1 MTVLLKIPKQIKNFR
16 PKKNSHETTEISG
29 HDSTHIIKAVSLTVK
44 RKLAWGGG
52 TCTSK
57 GNYKMSEVIIKQK
70 ILIADDSEMN
80 RELLAAI
87 LEEEYEIIQ
96 VNDGVQAVDCLQRH
110 AEEISLLLLDIVMPH
125 MDGFEV
131 LSYMNKE
138 HWIDSI
144 PVVIISSENSPIYI
158 KRGYDLG
165 ATDFIGKPFDANMVL
180 RRSANAIL
188 LGAKQR
194 RMTSIVSNQIYER
207 EKSSKLMINI
217 LSHIVEFR
225 NGESGLHVLHI
236 QTITEM
242 LLRQLVQKENNR
254 YALSKEQIRMITTAS
269 VLHDIGKI
277 SIPDEI
283 LNKPGRLTAEE
294 FAVIKGHSMAGAN
307 MLSELPLDQKEE
319 PFVKTAYEICRWH
332 HERYDGGGYPDGLKG
347 EEIPVSAQVVALA
360 DVYDALTSERC
371 YKDAYSHEK
380 AIEMILAGQCGAF
393 NPLMLECLLDISSSL
408 KKKMGYKSK
417 ERYEQ
422 TDLSDIASRF
432 HDFEMDSSEKI
443 VQQLEFERMRHNF
456 LAEGSRNII
465 FTYTISP
472 PLLTFNQA
480 GCKRSGITEPSFS
493 PLQSGVLTD
502 LVEEQS
508 LKRLIRKI
516 TQATREMP
524 DVTSNIFLK
533 DGKGPC
539 HYRCECRVIWA
550 DGDQKGYTGV
560 VGKLTDITD
569 DYMVMETVREE
580 GLKVLKKDRSAEFS
594 SFYDRFKKCGFSTD
608 GTEAWLLL
616 QYLQIS
622 YDLVRYVDPTTNK
635 VIHIEKDGK
644 MWESETTCSDI
655 WNCLEKCSNCISRL
669 SMQTRKR
676 MTKLEVAGDDPYQV
690 VSMYVE
696 IDGKPCCLEMAS
708 RIDGDFMPDGYSREE
723 ILSSVRIHKEKIYID
738 PVTGVYN
745 KRYYVEKLSKMDNV
759 AALMFADIKNFKKI
773 NENFGHQAGD
783 DVLRQ
788 VAGVLRDVAA
798 GKGDV
803 LRYSGDDFVTVFFK
817 AAEEELSEIQK
828 EMCRRVETLRFP
840 ELPGVQLK
848 LVTAGTSIPGRV
860 EEMLEQVRI

>member
-1 MTVLLKIPKQIKNFR
+1 
-16 PKKNSHETTEISG
+16 
-29 HDSTHIIKAVSLTVK
+29 
-44 RKLAWGGG
+44 
-52 TCTSK
+52 
-57 GNYKMSEVIIKQK
+57 MSEVITKQK

-87 LEEEYEIIQ
+87 LEEEYDIIQ
-96 VNDGVQAVDCLQRH
+96 VNDGVQAVDCLQRQ

-138 HWIDSI
+138 HWIDAI

-269 VLHDIGKI
+269 ALHDIGKI

-319 PFVKTAYEICRWH
+319 PLVKTAYEICRWH

-432 HDFEMDSSEKI
+432 HDLEMDSSEKI
-443 VQQLEFERMRHNF
+443 VQQLEFERMRYNF
-456 LAEGSRNII
+456 LAEGSRNIV

-493 PLQSGVLTD
+493 PLQSGVLKD

-516 TQATREMP
+516 TQATRETP
-524 DVTSNIFLK
+524 DVVSNLFLT
-533 DGKGPC
+533 DGKNPC
-539 HYRCECRVIWA
+539 HYRCQCRVIWT
-550 DGDQKGYTGV
+550 DGAEKGYTGI

-569 DYMVMETVREE
+569 DYMVMENVREE
-580 GLKVLKKDRSAEFS
+580 GLKVLEKDRSAEFS

-622 YDLVRYVDPTTNK
+622 YDLVRYVDPITNK

-644 MWESETTCSDI
+644 MWESETACSDI

-676 MTKLEVAGDDPYQV
+676 MTKLEVAGEDPYQV

-696 IDGKPCCLEMAS
+696 IDGKPCCLEMAT
-708 RIDGDFMPDGYSREE
+708 RIDGEFMPDGYSKDE
-723 ILSSVRIHKEKIYID
+723 ILSSVRIHKEKVYID

-745 KRYYVEKLSKMDNV
+745 KRYYVEKLSKMDNA
-759 AALMFADIKNFKKI
+759 AALMFADIKNFKRI

-817 AAEEELSEIQK
+817 VTEEELSEIQK
-828 EMCRRVETLRFP
+828 EMCRRVEALRFP

>member
-1 MTVLLKIPKQIKNFR
+1 M
-16 PKKNSHETTEISG
+16 
-29 HDSTHIIKAVSLTVK
+29 
-44 RKLAWGGG
+44 GGG
-52 TCTSK
+52 TCTSE
-57 GNYKMSEVIIKQK
+57 GNYKMSEVITKQK

-87 LEEEYEIIQ
+87 LEEEYDIIQ
-96 VNDGVQAVDCLQRH
+96 VNDGVQAVDCLQRQ

-138 HWIDSI
+138 HWIDAI

-269 VLHDIGKI
+269 ALHDIGKI

-319 PFVKTAYEICRWH
+319 PLVKTAYEICRWH

-443 VQQLEFERMRHNF
+443 VQQLEFERMRYNF
-456 LAEGSRNII
+456 LAEGSRNIV

-493 PLQSGVLTD
+493 PLQSGVLKD

-516 TQATREMP
+516 TQATRETP
-524 DVTSNIFLK
+524 DVVSNLLLT
-533 DGKGPC
+533 DGKNPC
-539 HYRCECRVIWA
+539 HYRCQCRVIWT
-550 DGDQKGYTGV
+550 DGAEKGYTGI

-569 DYMVMETVREE
+569 DYMVMENVREE
-580 GLKVLKKDRSAEFS
+580 GLKVLEKDRSAEFS

-622 YDLVRYVDPTTNK
+622 YDLVRYVDPITNK

-644 MWESETTCSDI
+644 MWESETACSDI

-669 SMQTRKR
+669 SMQTGKR
-676 MTKLEVAGDDPYQV
+676 MTKLEIAGEDPYQV

-708 RIDGDFMPDGYSREE
+708 RIDGDFMPDGYSKDE
-723 ILSSVRIHKEKIYID
+723 ILSSVRIHKEKVYID

-745 KRYYVEKLSKMDNV
+745 KRYYVEKLSKMDNA
-759 AALMFADIKNFKKI
+759 AALMFADIKNFKRI

-817 AAEEELSEIQK
+817 ATEEELSEIQK
-828 EMCRRVETLRFP
+828 EMCRRVEALRFP

>member
-1 MTVLLKIPKQIKNFR
+1 M
-16 PKKNSHETTEISG
+16 
-29 HDSTHIIKAVSLTVK
+29 
-44 RKLAWGGG
+44 GGG
-52 TCTSK
+52 TCTSE
-57 GNYKMSEVIIKQK
+57 GNYKMSEVITKQK

-87 LEEEYEIIQ
+87 LEEEYDIIQ
-96 VNDGVQAVDCLQRH
+96 VNDGVQAVDCLQRQ

-269 VLHDIGKI
+269 ALHDIGKI

-319 PFVKTAYEICRWH
+319 PLVKTAYEICRWH

-443 VQQLEFERMRHNF
+443 VQQLEFERMRYNF
-456 LAEGSRNII
+456 LAEGSRNIV

-493 PLQSGVLTD
+493 PLQSGVLKD

-516 TQATREMP
+516 TQATRETP
-524 DVTSNIFLK
+524 DVTSNLLLT
-533 DGKGPC
+533 DGKNPC
-539 HYRCECRVIWA
+539 HYRCQCRVIWT
-550 DGDQKGYTGV
+550 DGAEKGYTAI

-569 DYMVMETVREE
+569 DYMVMENVREE
-580 GLKVLKKDRSAEFS
+580 GLKVLEKDRSAEFS

-622 YDLVRYVDPTTNK
+622 YDLVRYVDPITNK

-644 MWESETTCSDI
+644 MWESETACSDI

-669 SMQTRKR
+669 SMQTGKR
-676 MTKLEVAGDDPYQV
+676 MTKLEVAGEDPYQV

-696 IDGKPCCLEMAS
+696 IDRKPCCLEMAS
-708 RIDGDFMPDGYSREE
+708 RIDGDFMPDGYSRDE
-723 ILSSVRIHKEKIYID
+723 ILSSVRIHKEKVYID

-745 KRYYVEKLSKMDNV
+745 KRYYVEKLSKMDNA
-759 AALMFADIKNFKKI
+759 AALMFADIKNFKRI

-817 AAEEELSEIQK
+817 ATEEELSEIQK
-828 EMCRRVETLRFP
+828 EMCRRVEALRFP

>member
-1 MTVLLKIPKQIKNFR
+1 
-16 PKKNSHETTEISG
+16 
-29 HDSTHIIKAVSLTVK
+29 
-44 RKLAWGGG
+44 
-52 TCTSK
+52 
-57 GNYKMSEVIIKQK
+57 MSEVITKQK

-87 LEEEYEIIQ
+87 LEEEYDIIQ
-96 VNDGVQAVDCLQRH
+96 VNDGVQAVDCLQRQ

-165 ATDFIGKPFDANMVL
+165 ATDFIEKPFDANMVL

-269 VLHDIGKI
+269 ALHDIGKI

-319 PFVKTAYEICRWH
+319 PLVKTAYEICRWH

-443 VQQLEFERMRHNF
+443 VQQLEFERMRYNF
-456 LAEGSRNII
+456 LAEGSRNIV

-493 PLQSGVLTD
+493 PLQSGVLKD

-516 TQATREMP
+516 TQATRETP
-524 DVTSNIFLK
+524 DVTSNLLLT
-533 DGKGPC
+533 DGKNPC
-539 HYRCECRVIWA
+539 HYRCQCRVIWT
-550 DGDQKGYTGV
+550 DGAEKGYTGV

-569 DYMVMETVREE
+569 DYMVMENVREE
-580 GLKVLKKDRSAEFS
+580 GLKVLEKDRSAEFS
-594 SFYDRFKKCGFSTD
+594 GFYDRFKKCGFSTD

-616 QYLQIS
+616 QYLQIP
-622 YDLVRYVDPTTNK
+622 YDLVRYVDPITNK

-644 MWESETTCSDI
+644 MWESETACSDI

-669 SMQTRKR
+669 SMQTGKR
-676 MTKLEVAGDDPYQV
+676 MTKLEVAGEDPYQV

-696 IDGKPCCLEMAS
+696 IDRKPCCLEMAS
-708 RIDGDFMPDGYSREE
+708 RIDGDFMPDGYSRDE
-723 ILSSVRIHKEKIYID
+723 ILSSVRIHKEKVYID

-745 KRYYVEKLSKMDNV
+745 KRYYVEKLSKMDNA
-759 AALMFADIKNFKKI
+759 AALMFADIKNFKRI

-817 AAEEELSEIQK
+817 ATEEELSEIQK
-828 EMCRRVETLRFP
+828 EMCRRVEALRFP

>member
-1 MTVLLKIPKQIKNFR
+1 M
-16 PKKNSHETTEISG
+16 
-29 HDSTHIIKAVSLTVK
+29 
-44 RKLAWGGG
+44 GGG
-52 TCTSK
+52 TCTSE
-57 GNYKMSEVIIKQK
+57 GNYKMSEVITKQK

-87 LEEEYEIIQ
+87 LEEEYDIIQ
-96 VNDGVQAVDCLQRH
+96 ANDGVQAVDCLQRH

-165 ATDFIGKPFDANMVL
+165 AADFIEKPFDANMVL

-269 VLHDIGKI
+269 ALHDIGKI

-319 PFVKTAYEICRWH
+319 PLVKTAYEICRWH

-443 VQQLEFERMRHNF
+443 VQQLEFERMRYNF
-456 LAEGSRNII
+456 LAEGSRNIV

-493 PLQSGVLTD
+493 PLQSGVLKD

-516 TQATREMP
+516 TQATRETP
-524 DVTSNIFLK
+524 DVTSNLFLT
-533 DGKGPC
+533 DGKNPC
-539 HYRCECRVIWA
+539 HYRCKCRVIWT
-550 DGDQKGYTGV
+550 DGAEKGYTGV

-569 DYMVMETVREE
+569 DYMVMENVREE
-580 GLKVLKKDRSAEFS
+580 GLKVLEKDRSAEFS

-622 YDLVRYVDPTTNK
+622 YDLVRYVDPITNK

-644 MWESETTCSDI
+644 MWESETACSDI

-696 IDGKPCCLEMAS
+696 IDGKPCCLEMAT
-708 RIDGDFMPDGYSREE
+708 RIDGEFMPDGYSKDE
-723 ILSSVRIHKEKIYID
+723 ILSSVRIHKEKVYID

-745 KRYYVEKLSKMDNV
+745 KRYYVEKLSKMDNA
-759 AALMFADIKNFKKI
+759 AALMFADIKNFKRI

-788 VAGVLRDVAA
+788 VAGVLRDAAA

-817 AAEEELSEIQK
+817 VTEEELSEIQK
-828 EMCRRVETLRFP
+828 EMCRRVEALRFP

>member
-1 MTVLLKIPKQIKNFR
+1 
-16 PKKNSHETTEISG
+16 
-29 HDSTHIIKAVSLTVK
+29 
-44 RKLAWGGG
+44 
-52 TCTSK
+52 
-57 GNYKMSEVIIKQK
+57 MSEVITKQK

-87 LEEEYEIIQ
+87 LEEEYDIIQ
-96 VNDGVQAVDCLQRH
+96 ANDGVQAVDCLQRH

-138 HWIDSI
+138 HWIDAI

-165 ATDFIGKPFDANMVL
+165 ATDFIEKPFDANMVL

-269 VLHDIGKI
+269 ALHDIGKI

-319 PFVKTAYEICRWH
+319 PLVKTAYEICRWH

-443 VQQLEFERMRHNF
+443 VQQLEFERMRYNF
-456 LAEGSRNII
+456 LAEGSRNIV

-472 PLLTFNQA
+472 LLLTFNQA

-493 PLQSGVLTD
+493 PLQSGVLKD

-516 TQATREMP
+516 TQATRETP
-524 DVTSNIFLK
+524 DVTSNLFLT
-533 DGKGPC
+533 DGKNPC
-539 HYRCECRVIWA
+539 HYRCKCRVIWT
-550 DGDQKGYTGV
+550 DGAEKGYTGV

-569 DYMVMETVREE
+569 DYMVMENVREE
-580 GLKVLKKDRSAEFS
+580 GLKVLEKDRSAEFS

-622 YDLVRYVDPTTNK
+622 YDLVRYVDPITNK

-644 MWESETTCSDI
+644 MWESETACSDI

-669 SMQTRKR
+669 SMQTKKR

-708 RIDGDFMPDGYSREE
+708 RIDGDFMPDGYSKDE
-723 ILSSVRIHKEKIYID
+723 ILSSVRIHKEKVYID

-745 KRYYVEKLSKMDNV
+745 KRYYVEKLSKMDNA
-759 AALMFADIKNFKKI
+759 AALMFADIKNFKRI

-788 VAGVLRDVAA
+788 VAGVLRDAAA

-817 AAEEELSEIQK
+817 ATEEELSEIQK
-828 EMCRRVETLRFP
+828 EMCGRVEALRFP

>member
-1 MTVLLKIPKQIKNFR
+1 
-16 PKKNSHETTEISG
+16 
-29 HDSTHIIKAVSLTVK
+29 
-44 RKLAWGGG
+44 
-52 TCTSK
+52 
-57 GNYKMSEVIIKQK
+57 MSEVITKQK

-87 LEEEYEIIQ
+87 LEEEYDIIQ
-96 VNDGVQAVDCLQRH
+96 VNDGVQAVDCLQRQ

-138 HWIDSI
+138 HWIDAI

-269 VLHDIGKI
+269 ALHDIGKI

-319 PFVKTAYEICRWH
+319 PLVKTAYEICRWH

-443 VQQLEFERMRHNF
+443 VQQLEFERMRYNF
-456 LAEGSRNII
+456 LAEGSRNIV

-493 PLQSGVLTD
+493 PLQSGVLKD

-516 TQATREMP
+516 TQATRETP
-524 DVTSNIFLK
+524 DVVSNLLLT
-533 DGKGPC
+533 DGKNPC
-539 HYRCECRVIWA
+539 HYRCQCRVIWT
-550 DGDQKGYTGV
+550 DGAEKGYTGI

-569 DYMVMETVREE
+569 DYMVMENVREE
-580 GLKVLKKDRSAEFS
+580 GLKVLEKDRSAEFS
-594 SFYDRFKKCGFSTD
+594 GFYDRFKKCGFSTD

-616 QYLQIS
+616 QYLQIP
-622 YDLVRYVDPTTNK
+622 YDLVRYVDPITNK

-644 MWESETTCSDI
+644 MWESETACSDI

-669 SMQTRKR
+669 SMQTGKR
-676 MTKLEVAGDDPYQV
+676 MTKLEVAGEDPYQV

-696 IDGKPCCLEMAS
+696 IDRKPCCLEMAS
-708 RIDGDFMPDGYSREE
+708 RIDGDFMPDGYSRDE
-723 ILSSVRIHKEKIYID
+723 ILSSVRIHKEKVYID

-745 KRYYVEKLSKMDNV
+745 KRYYVEKLSKMDNA
-759 AALMFADIKNFKKI
+759 AALMFADIKNFKRI

-803 LRYSGDDFVTVFFK
+803 LRYSGDDFVTVFFEVT
-817 AAEEELSEIQK
+817 EEELSEIQK
-828 EMCRRVETLRFP
+828 EMCRRVEALRFP

>member
-1 MTVLLKIPKQIKNFR
+1 
-16 PKKNSHETTEISG
+16 
-29 HDSTHIIKAVSLTVK
+29 
-44 RKLAWGGG
+44 
-52 TCTSK
+52 
-57 GNYKMSEVIIKQK
+57 MSEVITKQK

-87 LEEEYEIIQ
+87 LEEEYDIIQ
-96 VNDGVQAVDCLQRH
+96 VNDGVQAVDCLQRQ

-138 HWIDSI
+138 HWIDAI

-254 YALSKEQIRMITTAS
+254 YALSKEQIRMITIAS
-269 VLHDIGKI
+269 ALHDIGKI

-319 PFVKTAYEICRWH
+319 PLVKTAYEICRWH

-443 VQQLEFERMRHNF
+443 VQQLEFERMRYNF
-456 LAEGSRNII
+456 LAEGSRNIV

-493 PLQSGVLTD
+493 LLQSGVLKD

-516 TQATREMP
+516 TQATRETP
-524 DVTSNIFLK
+524 DVTSNLLLT
-533 DGKGPC
+533 DGKNPC
-539 HYRCECRVIWA
+539 HYRCECRVIWT
-550 DGDQKGYTGV
+550 DGAEKGYTGV

-569 DYMVMETVREE
+569 DYMVMENVREE
-580 GLKVLKKDRSAEFS
+580 GLKVLEKDRSAEFS
-594 SFYDRFKKCGFSTD
+594 GFYDRFKKCGFSTD

-616 QYLQIS
+616 QYLQIP
-622 YDLVRYVDPTTNK
+622 YDLVRYVDPITNK

-644 MWESETTCSDI
+644 MWESETACSDI

-669 SMQTRKR
+669 SMQTGKR
-676 MTKLEVAGDDPYQV
+676 MTKLEVAGEDPYQV

-696 IDGKPCCLEMAS
+696 IDRKPCCLEMAS
-708 RIDGDFMPDGYSREE
+708 RIDGDFMPDGYSRDE
-723 ILSSVRIHKEKIYID
+723 ILSSVRIHKEKVYID

-745 KRYYVEKLSKMDNV
+745 KRYYVEKLSKMDNA
-759 AALMFADIKNFKKI
+759 AALMFADIKNFKRI

-817 AAEEELSEIQK
+817 ATEEELSEIQK
-828 EMCRRVETLRFP
+828 EMCRRVEALRFP

>member
-1 MTVLLKIPKQIKNFR
+1 M
-16 PKKNSHETTEISG
+16 
-29 HDSTHIIKAVSLTVK
+29 
-44 RKLAWGGG
+44 GG
-52 TCTSK
+52 TCTSE
-57 GNYKMSEVIIKQK
+57 GNYKMSEVITKQK

-87 LEEEYEIIQ
+87 LEEEYDIIQ
-96 VNDGVQAVDCLQRH
+96 ANDGVQAVDCFQRH

-165 ATDFIGKPFDANMVL
+165 ATDFIEKPFDANMVL

-269 VLHDIGKI
+269 ALHDIGKI

-319 PFVKTAYEICRWH
+319 PLVKTAYEICRWH

-443 VQQLEFERMRHNF
+443 VQQLEFERMRYNF
-456 LAEGSRNII
+456 LAEGSRNIV

-493 PLQSGVLTD
+493 PLQSGVLKD

-516 TQATREMP
+516 TQATRETP
-524 DVTSNIFLK
+524 DVTSNLFLT
-533 DGKGPC
+533 DGKNPC
-539 HYRCECRVIWA
+539 HYRCKCRVIWT
-550 DGDQKGYTGV
+550 DGAEKGYTGV

-569 DYMVMETVREE
+569 DYMVMENVREE
-580 GLKVLKKDRSAEFS
+580 GLKVLEKDRSAEFS

-622 YDLVRYVDPTTNK
+622 YDLVRYVDPITNK

-644 MWESETTCSDI
+644 MWESETACSDI

-708 RIDGDFMPDGYSREE
+708 RIDGDFMPDGYSKDE
-723 ILSSVRIHKEKIYID
+723 ILASVRIHKEKVYID

-745 KRYYVEKLSKMDNV
+745 KRYYVEKLSKMDNA
-759 AALMFADIKNFKKI
+759 AALMFADIKNFKRI

-817 AAEEELSEIQK
+817 ATEEELSEIQK
-828 EMCRRVETLRFP
+828 EMCGRVEALRFP

>member
-1 MTVLLKIPKQIKNFR
+1 M
-16 PKKNSHETTEISG
+16 
-29 HDSTHIIKAVSLTVK
+29 
-44 RKLAWGGG
+44 GGG
-52 TCTSK
+52 TCTSE
-57 GNYKMSEVIIKQK
+57 GNYKMSEVITKQK

-96 VNDGVQAVDCLQRH
+96 ANDGVQAVDCLQRH

-269 VLHDIGKI
+269 ALHDIGKI

-319 PFVKTAYEICRWH
+319 PLVKTAYEICRWH

-443 VQQLEFERMRHNF
+443 VQQLEFERMRYNF
-456 LAEGSRNII
+456 LAEGSRNIV

-493 PLQSGVLTD
+493 PLQSGVLKD

-516 TQATREMP
+516 TQATRETP
-524 DVTSNIFLK
+524 DVTSNLFLT
-533 DGKGPC
+533 DGKNPC
-539 HYRCECRVIWA
+539 HYRCQCRVIWT
-550 DGDQKGYTGV
+550 DGAEKGYTGV

-569 DYMVMETVREE
+569 DYMVMENVREE
-580 GLKVLKKDRSAEFS
+580 GLKVLEKDRSAEFS
-594 SFYDRFKKCGFSTD
+594 GFYDRFKKCGFSTD

-616 QYLQIS
+616 QYLQIP
-622 YDLVRYVDPTTNK
+622 YDLVRYVDPITNK

-644 MWESETTCSDI
+644 MWESETACSDI

-669 SMQTRKR
+669 SMQTGKR
-676 MTKLEVAGDDPYQV
+676 MTKLEVAGEDPYQV

-696 IDGKPCCLEMAS
+696 IDRKPCCLEMAS
-708 RIDGDFMPDGYSREE
+708 RIDGDFMPDGYSRDE
-723 ILSSVRIHKEKIYID
+723 ILSSVRIHKEKVYID

-745 KRYYVEKLSKMDNV
+745 KRYYVEKLSKMDNA
-759 AALMFADIKNFKKI
+759 AALMFADIKNFKRI

-817 AAEEELSEIQK
+817 ATEEELSEIQK
-828 EMCRRVETLRFP
+828 EMCRRVEALRFP

-848 LVTAGTSIPGRV
+848 LVTVGTSIPGRV

>member
-1 MTVLLKIPKQIKNFR
+1 
-16 PKKNSHETTEISG
+16 
-29 HDSTHIIKAVSLTVK
+29 
-44 RKLAWGGG
+44 
-52 TCTSK
+52 
-57 GNYKMSEVIIKQK
+57 MSEVITKQK

-87 LEEEYEIIQ
+87 LEEEYDIIQ
-96 VNDGVQAVDCLQRH
+96 VNDGVQAVDCLQRQ

-138 HWIDSI
+138 HWIDAI

-269 VLHDIGKI
+269 ALHDIGKI

-319 PFVKTAYEICRWH
+319 PLVKTAYEICRWH

-443 VQQLEFERMRHNF
+443 VQQLEFERMRYNF
-456 LAEGSRNII
+456 LAEGSRNIV

-493 PLQSGVLTD
+493 PLQSGVLKD

-516 TQATREMP
+516 TQATRETP
-524 DVTSNIFLK
+524 DVTSNLLLT
-533 DGKGPC
+533 DGKNPC
-539 HYRCECRVIWA
+539 HYRCECRVIWT
-550 DGDQKGYTGV
+550 DGAEKGYTGI

-569 DYMVMETVREE
+569 DYMVMENVREE
-580 GLKVLKKDRSAEFS
+580 GLKVLEKDRSAEFS

-622 YDLVRYVDPTTNK
+622 YDLVRYVDPITNK

-644 MWESETTCSDI
+644 MWESETACSDI

-669 SMQTRKR
+669 SMQTGKR
-676 MTKLEVAGDDPYQV
+676 MTKLEIAGEDPYQV

-708 RIDGDFMPDGYSREE
+708 RIDGDFMPDGYSRDE
-723 ILSSVRIHKEKIYID
+723 ILSSVRIHKEKVYID

-745 KRYYVEKLSKMDNV
+745 KRYYVEKLSKMDNA
-759 AALMFADIKNFKKI
+759 AALMFADIKNFKRI

-817 AAEEELSEIQK
+817 ATEEELSEIQK
-828 EMCRRVETLRFP
+828 EMCRRVEALRFP

>member
-1 MTVLLKIPKQIKNFR
+1 M
-16 PKKNSHETTEISG
+16 
-29 HDSTHIIKAVSLTVK
+29 
-44 RKLAWGGG
+44 GGG
-52 TCTSK
+52 TCTSE
-57 GNYKMSEVIIKQK
+57 GNYKMSEVITKQK

-87 LEEEYEIIQ
+87 LEEEYDIIQ
-96 VNDGVQAVDCLQRH
+96 ANDGVQAVDCLQRH

-165 ATDFIGKPFDANMVL
+165 ATDFIEKPFDANMVL

-269 VLHDIGKI
+269 ALHDIGKI

-319 PFVKTAYEICRWH
+319 PLVKTAYEICRWH
-332 HERYDGGGYPDGLKG
+332 HKRYDGGGYPDGLKG

-443 VQQLEFERMRHNF
+443 VQQLEFERMRYNF
-456 LAEGSRNII
+456 LAEGSRNIV

-493 PLQSGVLTD
+493 PLQSGVLKD

-516 TQATREMP
+516 TQATRETP
-524 DVTSNIFLK
+524 DVTSNLFLT
-533 DGKGPC
+533 DGKNPC
-539 HYRCECRVIWA
+539 HYRCKCRVIWT
-550 DGDQKGYTGV
+550 DGAEKGYTGV

-569 DYMVMETVREE
+569 DYMVMENVREE
-580 GLKVLKKDRSAEFS
+580 GLKVLEKDRSAEFS

-622 YDLVRYVDPTTNK
+622 YDLVRYVDPITNK

-644 MWESETTCSDI
+644 MWESETACSDI

-669 SMQTRKR
+669 SMQTKKR

-708 RIDGDFMPDGYSREE
+708 RIDGDFMPDGYSKDE
-723 ILSSVRIHKEKIYID
+723 ILSSVRIHKEKVYID

-745 KRYYVEKLSKMDNV
+745 KRYYVEKLSKMDNA
-759 AALMFADIKNFKKI
+759 AALMFADIKNFKRI

-788 VAGVLRDVAA
+788 VAGVLRDAAA

-817 AAEEELSEIQK
+817 ATEEELSEIQK
-828 EMCRRVETLRFP
+828 EMCGRVEALRFP

>member
-1 MTVLLKIPKQIKNFR
+1 M
-16 PKKNSHETTEISG
+16 
-29 HDSTHIIKAVSLTVK
+29 
-44 RKLAWGGG
+44 GGG

-269 VLHDIGKI
+269 ALHDIGKI

-319 PFVKTAYEICRWH
+319 PLVKTAYEICRWH

-443 VQQLEFERMRHNF
+443 VQQLEFERMRYNF
-456 LAEGSRNII
+456 LAEGSRNIV

-493 PLQSGVLTD
+493 PLHSGVLKD

-516 TQATREMP
+516 TQATRETP
-524 DVTSNIFLK
+524 DVTSNLFLT
-533 DGKGPC
+533 DGKNPC
-539 HYRCECRVIWA
+539 HYRCKCRVIWT
-550 DGDQKGYTGV
+550 DGAEKGYTGV

-569 DYMVMETVREE
+569 DYMVMENVREE
-580 GLKVLKKDRSAEFS
+580 GLKVLEKDRSAEFS

-622 YDLVRYVDPTTNK
+622 YDLVRYVDPITNK

-644 MWESETTCSDI
+644 MWESETACSDI

-676 MTKLEVAGDDPYQV
+676 MTKLEVAGEDPYQV

-696 IDGKPCCLEMAS
+696 IDGKPCCLEMAT
-708 RIDGDFMPDGYSREE
+708 RIDGEFMPDGYSKDE
-723 ILSSVRIHKEKIYID
+723 ILSSVRIHKEKVYID

-745 KRYYVEKLSKMDNV
+745 KRYYVEKLSKMDNA
-759 AALMFADIKNFKKI
+759 AALMFADIKNFKRI

-788 VAGVLRDVAA
+788 VAGVLRDAAA

-817 AAEEELSEIQK
+817 VTEEELSEIQK
-828 EMCRRVETLRFP
+828 EMCRRVEALRFP

>member
-1 MTVLLKIPKQIKNFR
+1 M
-16 PKKNSHETTEISG
+16 G
-29 HDSTHIIKAVSLTVK
+29 
-44 RKLAWGGG
+44 GGG
-52 TCTSK
+52 TCTSE
-57 GNYKMSEVIIKQK
+57 GNYKMSEVITKQK

-87 LEEEYEIIQ
+87 LEEEYDLIPA
-96 VNDGVQAVDCLQRH
+96 NDGVQAVDCLQRH

-165 ATDFIGKPFDANMVL
+165 ATDFIEKPFDANMVL

-269 VLHDIGKI
+269 ALHDIGKI

-319 PFVKTAYEICRWH
+319 PLVKTAYEICRWH

-443 VQQLEFERMRHNF
+443 VQQLEFERMRYNF
-456 LAEGSRNII
+456 LAEGSRNIV

-493 PLQSGVLTD
+493 PLQSGVLKD

-516 TQATREMP
+516 TQATRETP
-524 DVTSNIFLK
+524 DVTSNLFLT
-533 DGKGPC
+533 DGKNPC
-539 HYRCECRVIWA
+539 HYRCKCRVIWT
-550 DGDQKGYTGV
+550 DGAEKGYTGV

-569 DYMVMETVREE
+569 DYMVMENVREE
-580 GLKVLKKDRSAEFS
+580 GLKVLEKDRSAEFS

-622 YDLVRYVDPTTNK
+622 YDLVRYVDPITNK

-644 MWESETTCSDI
+644 MWESETACSDI

-669 SMQTRKR
+669 SMQTKKR

-708 RIDGDFMPDGYSREE
+708 RIDGDFMPDGYSKDE
-723 ILSSVRIHKEKIYID
+723 ILSSVRIHKEKVYID

-745 KRYYVEKLSKMDNV
+745 KRYYVEKLSKMDNA
-759 AALMFADIKNFKKI
+759 AALMFADIKNFKRI

-788 VAGVLRDVAA
+788 VAGVLRDAAA

-817 AAEEELSEIQK
+817 ATEEELSEIQK
-828 EMCRRVETLRFP
+828 EMCGRVEALRFP

>member
-1 MTVLLKIPKQIKNFR
+1 
-16 PKKNSHETTEISG
+16 
-29 HDSTHIIKAVSLTVK
+29 
-44 RKLAWGGG
+44 
-52 TCTSK
+52 
-57 GNYKMSEVIIKQK
+57 MSEVITKQK

-87 LEEEYEIIQ
+87 LEEEYDIIQ
-96 VNDGVQAVDCLQRH
+96 VNDGVQAVDCLQRQ

-138 HWIDSI
+138 HWIDAI

-269 VLHDIGKI
+269 ALHDIGKI

-319 PFVKTAYEICRWH
+319 PLVKTAYEICRWH

-443 VQQLEFERMRHNF
+443 VQQLEFERMRYNF
-456 LAEGSRNII
+456 LAEGSRNIV

-480 GCKRSGITEPSFS
+480 GCKRSGITEPSIS
-493 PLQSGVLTD
+493 PLQSGVLKD

-516 TQATREMP
+516 TQATRETP
-524 DVTSNIFLK
+524 DVVSNLFLT
-533 DGKGPC
+533 DGKNPC
-539 HYRCECRVIWA
+539 HYRCKCRVIWT
-550 DGDQKGYTGV
+550 DGAEKGYTGV

-569 DYMVMETVREE
+569 DYMVMENVREE
-580 GLKVLKKDRSAEFS
+580 GLKVLEKDRSAEFS

-616 QYLQIS
+616 QYLQIP
-622 YDLVRYVDPTTNK
+622 YDLVRYVDPITNK

-644 MWESETTCSDI
+644 MWESETACSDI

-669 SMQTRKR
+669 SMQTGKR
-676 MTKLEVAGDDPYQV
+676 MTKLEVAGEDPYQV

-696 IDGKPCCLEMAS
+696 IDRKPCCLEMAS
-708 RIDGDFMPDGYSREE
+708 RIDGDFMPDGYSRDE
-723 ILSSVRIHKEKIYID
+723 ILSSVRIHKEKVYID

-745 KRYYVEKLSKMDNV
+745 KRYYVEKLSKMDNA
-759 AALMFADIKNFKKI
+759 AALMFADIKNFKRI

-817 AAEEELSEIQK
+817 ATEEELSEIQK
-828 EMCRRVETLRFP
+828 EMCRRVEALRFP

>member
-1 MTVLLKIPKQIKNFR
+1 M
-16 PKKNSHETTEISG
+16 
-29 HDSTHIIKAVSLTVK
+29 
-44 RKLAWGGG
+44 GGG
-52 TCTSK
+52 TCTSE
-57 GNYKMSEVIIKQK
+57 GNYKMSEVITKQK

-87 LEEEYEIIQ
+87 LEEEYDIIQ
-96 VNDGVQAVDCLQRH
+96 ANDGVQAVDCLQRH

-165 ATDFIGKPFDANMVL
+165 ATDFIEKPFDANMVL

-269 VLHDIGKI
+269 ALHDIGKI

-319 PFVKTAYEICRWH
+319 PLVKTAYEICRWH

-443 VQQLEFERMRHNF
+443 VQQLEFERMRYNF
-456 LAEGSRNII
+456 LAEGSRNIV

-493 PLQSGVLTD
+493 PLQSGVLKD

-516 TQATREMP
+516 TQATRETP
-524 DVTSNIFLK
+524 DMTSNLLLT
-533 DGKGPC
+533 DGKNPC
-539 HYRCECRVIWA
+539 HYRCECRVIWT
-550 DGDQKGYTGV
+550 DGAEKGYTGV

-569 DYMVMETVREE
+569 DYMVMENVREE
-580 GLKVLKKDRSAEFS
+580 GLKVLEKDRSAEFS
-594 SFYDRFKKCGFSTD
+594 GFYDRFKKCGFSTD

-616 QYLQIS
+616 QYLQIP
-622 YDLVRYVDPTTNK
+622 YDLVRYVDPITNK

-644 MWESETTCSDI
+644 MWESETACSDI

-669 SMQTRKR
+669 SMQTGKR
-676 MTKLEVAGDDPYQV
+676 MTKLEVAGEDPYQV

-696 IDGKPCCLEMAS
+696 IDRKPCCLEMAS
-708 RIDGDFMPDGYSREE
+708 RIDGDFMPDGYSRDE
-723 ILSSVRIHKEKIYID
+723 ILSSVRIHKEKVYID

-745 KRYYVEKLSKMDNV
+745 KRYYVEKLSKMDNA
-759 AALMFADIKNFKKI
+759 AALMFADIKNFKRI

-803 LRYSGDDFVTVFFK
+803 LRYSGDDFVTVFFEVT
-817 AAEEELSEIQK
+817 EEELSEIQK
-828 EMCRRVETLRFP
+828 EMCRRVEALRFP

>member
-1 MTVLLKIPKQIKNFR
+1 
-16 PKKNSHETTEISG
+16 
-29 HDSTHIIKAVSLTVK
+29 
-44 RKLAWGGG
+44 
-52 TCTSK
+52 
-57 GNYKMSEVIIKQK
+57 MSEVITKQK

-87 LEEEYEIIQ
+87 LEEEYDIIQ
-96 VNDGVQAVDCLQRH
+96 ANDGVQAVDCLQRH

-138 HWIDSI
+138 HWIDAI

-165 ATDFIGKPFDANMVL
+165 TTDFIGKPFDANMVL

-269 VLHDIGKI
+269 ALHDIGKI

-319 PFVKTAYEICRWH
+319 PLVKTAYEICRWH

-443 VQQLEFERMRHNF
+443 VQQLEFERMRYNF
-456 LAEGSRNII
+456 LAEGSRNIV

-493 PLQSGVLTD
+493 PLQSGVLKD

-516 TQATREMP
+516 TQATRETP
-524 DVTSNIFLK
+524 DVTSNLFLT
-533 DGKGPC
+533 DGKNPC
-539 HYRCECRVIWA
+539 HYRCKCRVIWT
-550 DGDQKGYTGV
+550 DGAEKGYTGV

-569 DYMVMETVREE
+569 DYMVMENVREE
-580 GLKVLKKDRSAEFS
+580 GLKVLEKDRSAEFS

-622 YDLVRYVDPTTNK
+622 YDLVRYVDPITNK

-644 MWESETTCSDI
+644 MWESETACSDI

-669 SMQTRKR
+669 SMQTKKR

-708 RIDGDFMPDGYSREE
+708 RIDGDFMPDGYSKDE
-723 ILSSVRIHKEKIYID
+723 ILSSVRIHKEKVYID

-745 KRYYVEKLSKMDNV
+745 KRYYVEKLSKMDNA
-759 AALMFADIKNFKKI
+759 AALMFADIKNFKRI

-788 VAGVLRDVAA
+788 VAGVLRDAAA

-817 AAEEELSEIQK
+817 ATEEELSEIQK
-828 EMCRRVETLRFP
+828 EMCGRVEALRFP

>member
-1 MTVLLKIPKQIKNFR
+1 M
-16 PKKNSHETTEISG
+16 
-29 HDSTHIIKAVSLTVK
+29 
-44 RKLAWGGG
+44 GGG
-52 TCTSK
+52 TCTSE
-57 GNYKMSEVIIKQK
+57 GNYKMSEVITKQK

-87 LEEEYEIIQ
+87 LEEEYDIIQ
-96 VNDGVQAVDCLQRH
+96 VNDGVQAVDCLQRQ

-138 HWIDSI
+138 HWIDAI

-269 VLHDIGKI
+269 ALHDIGKI

-319 PFVKTAYEICRWH
+319 PLVKTAYEICRWH

-443 VQQLEFERMRHNF
+443 VQQLEFERMRYNF
-456 LAEGSRNII
+456 LAEGSRNIV

-493 PLQSGVLTD
+493 PLQSGVLKD

-516 TQATREMP
+516 TQATRETP
-524 DVTSNIFLK
+524 DVTSNLLLT
-533 DGKGPC
+533 DGKNPC
-539 HYRCECRVIWA
+539 HYRCECRVIWT
-550 DGDQKGYTGV
+550 DGAEKGYTGV

-569 DYMVMETVREE
+569 DYMVMENVREE
-580 GLKVLKKDRSAEFS
+580 GLKVLEKDRSAEFS
-594 SFYDRFKKCGFSTD
+594 GFYDRFKKCGFSTD

-616 QYLQIS
+616 QYLQIP
-622 YDLVRYVDPTTNK
+622 YDLVRYVDPITNK

-644 MWESETTCSDI
+644 MWESETACSDI

-669 SMQTRKR
+669 SMQTGKR
-676 MTKLEVAGDDPYQV
+676 MTKLEVAGEDPYQV

-696 IDGKPCCLEMAS
+696 IDRKPCCLEMAS
-708 RIDGDFMPDGYSREE
+708 RIDGDFMPDGYYRDE
-723 ILSSVRIHKEKIYID
+723 ILSSVRIHKEKVYID

-745 KRYYVEKLSKMDNV
+745 KRYYVEKLSKMDNA
-759 AALMFADIKNFKKI
+759 AALMFADIKNFKRI

-817 AAEEELSEIQK
+817 ATEEELSEIQK
-828 EMCRRVETLRFP
+828 EMCRRVEALRFP

>member
-1 MTVLLKIPKQIKNFR
+1 M
-16 PKKNSHETTEISG
+16 
-29 HDSTHIIKAVSLTVK
+29 
-44 RKLAWGGG
+44 GGG
-52 TCTSK
+52 TCTSE
-57 GNYKMSEVIIKQK
+57 GNYKMSEVITKQK

-87 LEEEYEIIQ
+87 LEEEYDIIQ
-96 VNDGVQAVDCLQRH
+96 ANDGVQAVDCLQRH

-269 VLHDIGKI
+269 ALHDIGKI

-319 PFVKTAYEICRWH
+319 PLVKTAYEICRWH

-443 VQQLEFERMRHNF
+443 VQQLEFERMRYNF
-456 LAEGSRNII
+456 LAEGSRNIV

-493 PLQSGVLTD
+493 PLQSGVLKD

-516 TQATREMP
+516 TQATRETP
-524 DVTSNIFLK
+524 DVTSNLLLT
-533 DGKGPC
+533 DGKNPC
-539 HYRCECRVIWA
+539 HYRCECRVIWT
-550 DGDQKGYTGV
+550 DGAEKGYTGV

-569 DYMVMETVREE
+569 DYMVMENVREE
-580 GLKVLKKDRSAEFS
+580 GLKVLEKDRSAEFS

-622 YDLVRYVDPTTNK
+622 YDLVRYVDPITNK

-644 MWESETTCSDI
+644 MWESETACSDI

-708 RIDGDFMPDGYSREE
+708 RIDGDFMPDGYSKDE
-723 ILSSVRIHKEKIYID
+723 ILSSVRIHKEKVYID

-745 KRYYVEKLSKMDNV
+745 KRYYVEKLSKMDNA
-759 AALMFADIKNFKKI
+759 AALMFADIKNFKRI

-788 VAGVLRDVAA
+788 VAGVLRDAAA

-817 AAEEELSEIQK
+817 VTEEELSEIQK
-828 EMCRRVETLRFP
+828 EMCRRVEALRFP

>member
-1 MTVLLKIPKQIKNFR
+1 
-16 PKKNSHETTEISG
+16 
-29 HDSTHIIKAVSLTVK
+29 
-44 RKLAWGGG
+44 
-52 TCTSK
+52 
-57 GNYKMSEVIIKQK
+57 MSEVITKQK

-87 LEEEYEIIQ
+87 LEEEYDIIQ
-96 VNDGVQAVDCLQRH
+96 VNDGVQAVDCLQRQ

-138 HWIDSI
+138 HWIDAI

-269 VLHDIGKI
+269 ALHDIGKI

-319 PFVKTAYEICRWH
+319 PLVKTAYEICRWH

-443 VQQLEFERMRHNF
+443 VQQLEFERMRYNF
-456 LAEGSRNII
+456 LAEGSRNIV

-493 PLQSGVLTD
+493 PLQSGVLKD

-516 TQATREMP
+516 TQATRETP
-524 DVTSNIFLK
+524 DVTSNLFLT
-533 DGKGPC
+533 DGKNPC
-539 HYRCECRVIWA
+539 HYRCKCRVIWT
-550 DGDQKGYTGV
+550 DGAEKGYTGV

-569 DYMVMETVREE
+569 DYMVMENVREE
-580 GLKVLKKDRSAEFS
+580 GLKVLEKDRSAEFS

-622 YDLVRYVDPTTNK
+622 YDLVRYVDPITNK

-644 MWESETTCSDI
+644 MWESETACSDI

-669 SMQTRKR
+669 SMQTKKR

-708 RIDGDFMPDGYSREE
+708 RIDGDFMPDGYSRDE
-723 ILSSVRIHKEKIYID
+723 ILSSVRIHKEKVYID

-745 KRYYVEKLSKMDNV
+745 KRYYVEKLSKMDNA
-759 AALMFADIKNFKKI
+759 AALMFADIKNFKRI

-788 VAGVLRDVAA
+788 VAGVLRDAAA

-817 AAEEELSEIQK
+817 ATEEELSEIQK
-828 EMCRRVETLRFP
+828 EMCGRVEALRFP

>member
-1 MTVLLKIPKQIKNFR
+1 
-16 PKKNSHETTEISG
+16 
-29 HDSTHIIKAVSLTVK
+29 
-44 RKLAWGGG
+44 
-52 TCTSK
+52 
-57 GNYKMSEVIIKQK
+57 MSEVITKQK

-87 LEEEYEIIQ
+87 LEEEYDIIQ
-96 VNDGVQAVDCLQRH
+96 ANDGVQAVDCFQRH

-165 ATDFIGKPFDANMVL
+165 ATDFIEKPFDANMVL

-269 VLHDIGKI
+269 ALHDIGKI

-319 PFVKTAYEICRWH
+319 PLVKTAYEICRWH

-443 VQQLEFERMRHNF
+443 VQQLEFERMRYNF
-456 LAEGSRNII
+456 LAEGSRNIV

-493 PLQSGVLTD
+493 PLQSGVLKD

-516 TQATREMP
+516 TQATRETP
-524 DVTSNIFLK
+524 DVTSNLFLT
-533 DGKGPC
+533 DGKNPC
-539 HYRCECRVIWA
+539 HYRCKCRVIWT
-550 DGDQKGYTGV
+550 DGAEKGYTGV

-569 DYMVMETVREE
+569 DYMVMENVREE
-580 GLKVLKKDRSAEFS
+580 GLKVLEKDRSAEFS

-622 YDLVRYVDPTTNK
+622 YDLVRYVDPITNK

-644 MWESETTCSDI
+644 MWESETACSDI

-745 KRYYVEKLSKMDNV
+745 KRYYVEKLSKMDNA
-759 AALMFADIKNFKKI
+759 AALMFADIKNFKRI

-817 AAEEELSEIQK
+817 ATEEELSEIQK
-828 EMCRRVETLRFP
+828 EMCGRVEALRFP

>member
-1 MTVLLKIPKQIKNFR
+1 
-16 PKKNSHETTEISG
+16 
-29 HDSTHIIKAVSLTVK
+29 
-44 RKLAWGGG
+44 
-52 TCTSK
+52 
-57 GNYKMSEVIIKQK
+57 MSEVITKQK

-87 LEEEYEIIQ
+87 LEEEYDIIQ
-96 VNDGVQAVDCLQRH
+96 VNDGVQAVDCLQRQ

-269 VLHDIGKI
+269 ALHDIGKI

-319 PFVKTAYEICRWH
+319 PLVKTAYEICRWH

-443 VQQLEFERMRHNF
+443 VQQLEFERMRYNF
-456 LAEGSRNII
+456 LAEGSRNIV

-493 PLQSGVLTD
+493 PLQSGVLKD

-516 TQATREMP
+516 TQATRETP
-524 DVTSNIFLK
+524 DVTSNLLLT
-533 DGKGPC
+533 DGKNPC
-539 HYRCECRVIWA
+539 HYRCQCRVIWT
-550 DGDQKGYTGV
+550 DGAEKGYTGV

-569 DYMVMETVREE
+569 DYMVMENVREE
-580 GLKVLKKDRSAEFS
+580 GLKVLEKDRSAEFS

-616 QYLQIS
+616 QYLQIP
-622 YDLVRYVDPTTNK
+622 YDLVRYVDPITNK

-644 MWESETTCSDI
+644 MWESETACSDI

-669 SMQTRKR
+669 SMQTGKR
-676 MTKLEVAGDDPYQV
+676 MTKLEVAGEDPYQV

-696 IDGKPCCLEMAS
+696 IDRKPCCLEMAS
-708 RIDGDFMPDGYSREE
+708 RIDGDFMPDGYSRDE
-723 ILSSVRIHKEKIYID
+723 ILSSVRIHKEKVYID

-745 KRYYVEKLSKMDNV
+745 KRYYVEKLSKMDNA
-759 AALMFADIKNFKKI
+759 AALMFADIKNFKRI

-817 AAEEELSEIQK
+817 ATEEELSEIQK
-828 EMCRRVETLRFP
+828 EMCRRVEALRFP

>member
-1 MTVLLKIPKQIKNFR
+1 
-16 PKKNSHETTEISG
+16 
-29 HDSTHIIKAVSLTVK
+29 
-44 RKLAWGGG
+44 
-52 TCTSK
+52 
-57 GNYKMSEVIIKQK
+57 MSEVITKQK

-87 LEEEYEIIQ
+87 LEEEYDIIQ
-96 VNDGVQAVDCLQRH
+96 VNDGVQAVDCLQRQ

-138 HWIDSI
+138 HWIDAI

-269 VLHDIGKI
+269 ALHDIGKI

-319 PFVKTAYEICRWH
+319 PLVKTAYEICRWH

-443 VQQLEFERMRHNF
+443 VQQLEFERMRYNF
-456 LAEGSRNII
+456 LAEGSRNIV

-493 PLQSGVLTD
+493 PLQSGVLKD

-516 TQATREMP
+516 TQATRETP
-524 DVTSNIFLK
+524 DVVSNLLLT
-533 DGKGPC
+533 DGKNPC
-539 HYRCECRVIWA
+539 HYRCQCRVIWT
-550 DGDQKGYTGV
+550 DGAEKGYTGI

-569 DYMVMETVREE
+569 DYMVMENVREE
-580 GLKVLKKDRSAEFS
+580 GLKVLEKDRSAEFS

-616 QYLQIS
+616 QYLQIP
-622 YDLVRYVDPTTNK
+622 YDLVRYVDPITNK

-644 MWESETTCSDI
+644 MWESETACSDI

-669 SMQTRKR
+669 SMQTGKR
-676 MTKLEVAGDDPYQV
+676 MTKLEVAGEDPYQV

-696 IDGKPCCLEMAS
+696 IDRKPCCLEMAS
-708 RIDGDFMPDGYSREE
+708 RIDGDFMPDGYSRDE
-723 ILSSVRIHKEKIYID
+723 ILSSVRIHKEKVYID

-745 KRYYVEKLSKMDNV
+745 KRYYVEKLSKMDNA
-759 AALMFADIKNFKKI
+759 AALMFADIKNFKRI

-817 AAEEELSEIQK
+817 ATEEELSEIQK
-828 EMCRRVETLRFP
+828 EMCRRVEALRFP

>member
-1 MTVLLKIPKQIKNFR
+1 
-16 PKKNSHETTEISG
+16 
-29 HDSTHIIKAVSLTVK
+29 
-44 RKLAWGGG
+44 
-52 TCTSK
+52 
-57 GNYKMSEVIIKQK
+57 MSEVIIKQK

-87 LEEEYEIIQ
+87 LEEEYDIIQ
-96 VNDGVQAVDCLQRH
+96 ANDGVQAVDCLQRH

-138 HWIDSI
+138 HWIDAI

-269 VLHDIGKI
+269 ALHDIGKI

-319 PFVKTAYEICRWH
+319 PLVKTAYEICRWH

-443 VQQLEFERMRHNF
+443 VQQLEFERMRYNF
-456 LAEGSRNII
+456 LAEGSRNIV

-480 GCKRSGITEPSFS
+480 GCKRSGITEPLFS
-493 PLQSGVLTD
+493 PLQSGVLKD

-516 TQATREMP
+516 TQATRETP
-524 DVTSNIFLK
+524 DVTSNLFLT
-533 DGKGPC
+533 DGKNPC
-539 HYRCECRVIWA
+539 HYRCKCRVIWT
-550 DGDQKGYTGV
+550 DGAEKGYTGV

-569 DYMVMETVREE
+569 DYMVMENVREE
-580 GLKVLKKDRSAEFS
+580 GLKVLEKDRSAEFS

-622 YDLVRYVDPTTNK
+622 YDLVRYVDPITNK

-644 MWESETTCSDI
+644 MWESETACSDI

-788 VAGVLRDVAA
+788 VAGVLRDAAA

-817 AAEEELSEIQK
+817 VTEEELSEIQK
-828 EMCRRVETLRFP
+828 EMCRRVEALRFP

>member
-1 MTVLLKIPKQIKNFR
+1 
-16 PKKNSHETTEISG
+16 
-29 HDSTHIIKAVSLTVK
+29 
-44 RKLAWGGG
+44 
-52 TCTSK
+52 
-57 GNYKMSEVIIKQK
+57 MSEVITKQK

-87 LEEEYEIIQ
+87 LEEEYDIIQ
-96 VNDGVQAVDCLQRH
+96 ANDGVQAVDCLQRH

-165 ATDFIGKPFDANMVL
+165 ATDFIEKPFDANMVL

-269 VLHDIGKI
+269 ALHDIGKI

-319 PFVKTAYEICRWH
+319 PLVKTAYEICRWH

-443 VQQLEFERMRHNF
+443 VQQLEFERMRYNF
-456 LAEGSRNII
+456 LAEGSRNIV

-493 PLQSGVLTD
+493 PLQSGVLKD

-516 TQATREMP
+516 TQATRETP
-524 DVTSNIFLK
+524 DVTSNLFLT
-533 DGKGPC
+533 DGKNPC
-539 HYRCECRVIWA
+539 HYRCKCRVIWT
-550 DGDQKGYTGV
+550 DGAEKGYTGV

-569 DYMVMETVREE
+569 DYMVMENVREE
-580 GLKVLKKDRSAEFS
+580 GLKVLEKDRSAEFS

-622 YDLVRYVDPTTNK
+622 YDLVRYVDPITNK

-644 MWESETTCSDI
+644 MWESETACSDI

-708 RIDGDFMPDGYSREE
+708 RIDGDFMPDGYSKDE
-723 ILSSVRIHKEKIYID
+723 ILSSVRIHKEKVYID

-745 KRYYVEKLSKMDNV
+745 KRYYVEKLSKMDNA
-759 AALMFADIKNFKKI
+759 AALMFADIKNFKRI

-788 VAGVLRDVAA
+788 VAGVLRDAAA

-817 AAEEELSEIQK
+817 VREEELSEIQK
-828 EMCRRVETLRFP
+828 EMCRRVEALRFP

-848 LVTAGTSIPGRV
+848 LVTAGISIPGRV

>member
-1 MTVLLKIPKQIKNFR
+1 MKFPKQIKNFR

-52 TCTSK
+52 TCTSE
-57 GNYKMSEVIIKQK
+57 GNYKMSEVITKQK

-87 LEEEYEIIQ
+87 LEEEYDIIQ
-96 VNDGVQAVDCLQRH
+96 ANDGVQAVDCFQRH

-165 ATDFIGKPFDANMVL
+165 ATDFIEKPFDANMVL

-269 VLHDIGKI
+269 ALHDIGKI

-319 PFVKTAYEICRWH
+319 PLVKTAYEICRWH

-443 VQQLEFERMRHNF
+443 VQQLEFERMRYNF
-456 LAEGSRNII
+456 LAEGSRNIV

-493 PLQSGVLTD
+493 PLQSGVLKD

-516 TQATREMP
+516 TQATRETP
-524 DVTSNIFLK
+524 DVTSNLLLT
-533 DGKGPC
+533 DGKNPC
-539 HYRCECRVIWA
+539 HYRCECRVIWT
-550 DGDQKGYTGV
+550 DGAEKGYTGV

-569 DYMVMETVREE
+569 DYMVMENVREE
-580 GLKVLKKDRSAEFS
+580 GLKVLEKDRSAEFS
-594 SFYDRFKKCGFSTD
+594 GFYDRFKKCGFSTD

-616 QYLQIS
+616 QYLQIP
-622 YDLVRYVDPTTNK
+622 YDLVRYVDPITNK

-644 MWESETTCSDI
+644 MWESETACSDI

-676 MTKLEVAGDDPYQV
+676 MTKLEVAGEDPYQV

-696 IDGKPCCLEMAS
+696 IDGKPCCLEMAT
-708 RIDGDFMPDGYSREE
+708 RIDGEFMPDGYSKDE
-723 ILSSVRIHKEKIYID
+723 ILSSVRIHKEKVYID

-745 KRYYVEKLSKMDNV
+745 KRYYVEKLSKMDNA
-759 AALMFADIKNFKKI
+759 AALMFADIKNFKRI

-817 AAEEELSEIQK
+817 ATEEELSEIQK
-828 EMCRRVETLRFP
+828 EMCRRVEALRFP